1 MAQAA
6 RSRQAR
12 TRLALPVQRDCRGRQ
27 IRMSCASSPGK
38 GEIPAQDRG
47 EVPGLGVL
55 LDRSEGVLLGAA
67 VHVHGV
73 AWRAMCPELGRGW
86 RVGIRVEGAK
96 GARDVAR
103 TAHALR
109 ADHVVR
115 AAARAA
121 ILAACGEERGHLSL
135 RCCGV
140 SQRKRRRVRTPR
152 ARRGGRRSGL
162 SQRLQTHARI
172 GMSRNDQTCAKRLN
186 CGLFLRR
193 SSTAR
198 MVCPSPPLSPQHC
211 LGECAGLGW
220 EKYND
225 AVACLHNAD
234 RRTLISDCVRFA
246 GIREFAD

>member
-152 ARRGGRRSGL
+152 ARRRRAGGEAACDKDS
-162 SQRLQTHARI
+162 QTHARI

-186 CGLFLRR
+186 CGLLEKNPILR
-193 SSTAR
+193 STAWGNAQ
-198 MVCPSPPLSPQHC
+198 VW
-211 LGECAGLGW
+211 AGKSTTRLH
-220 EKYND
+220 
-225 AVACLHNAD
+225 ACTS
-234 RRTLISDCVRFA
+234 RTLISD
-246 GIREFAD
+246 

>member
-1 MAQAA
+1 MAAPTLHESRHGSRLDARMAQAA

-47 EVPGLGVL
+47 EVPGFGVL

-162 SQRLQTHARI
+162 SQRLAH
-172 GMSRNDQTCAKRLN
+172 SCKNWNVAKRPDL
-186 CGLFLRR
+186 CETAESAKSSARLRHCLR
-193 SSTAR
+193 STAWGSAQ
-198 MVCPSPPLSPQHC
+198 VW
-211 LGECAGLGW
+211 AGKSTTTRLHACTTRT
-220 EKYND
+220 
-225 AVACLHNAD
+225 AV
-234 RRTLISDCVRFA
+234 R
-246 GIREFAD
+246 

>member
-152 ARRGGRRSGL
+152 ARRGGRRSACRKTAN
-162 SQRLQTHARI
+162 SCK
-172 GMSRNDQTCAKRLN
+172 NWNVAKRPDLCETAELWLQVFDSTN
-186 CGLFLRR
+186 GLPVSATVSAALPGGMRR
-193 SSTAR
+193 S
-198 MVCPSPPLSPQHC
+198 
-211 LGECAGLGW
+211 GLG
-220 EKYND
+220 K
-225 AVACLHNAD
+225 VQ
-234 RRTLISDCVRFA
+234 RRGCMLAHR
-246 GIREFAD
+246 GR